1 MMEQIQ
7 HYLYLLSNALLLPT
21 LLLILLLTAWTMLL
35 LGGLVREWLTRRAVQ
50 RSLKQARHFLK
61 APQSPVTSETVLR
74 VLRDCPNGLPKRFV
88 TLLGQENGDLRE
100 YEKCLDD
107 LECDVAASLAKLS
120 WLTRVA
126 PMLGLMGTL
135 IPLGPALTGLA
146 SGDVAMLSGN
156 LVVAFTATVIGVL
169 IGCSSFTIGLVRK
182 NWYQRDMGEL
192 EYILARVN
200 PNPSSADAAQKEK
213 VG

>member
-1 MMEQIQ
+1 MDTIQ

-21 LLLILLLTAWTMLL
+21 LVLMLLLTAWTMLL

-50 RSLKQARHFLK
+50 RSLKQARQLLK
-61 APQSPVTSETVLR
+61 ATQSPVLSETIIR
-74 VLRDCPNGLPKRFV
+74 ALRDCPNGLPRRFV
-88 TLLGQENGDLRE
+88 TLLGQENGDAQE

-107 LECDVAASLAKLS
+107 LECDVASSLAKLS

-146 SGDVAMLSGN
+146 AGDVAMLSGN

-169 IGCSSFTIGLVRK
+169 IGCASFTIGLVRK

-192 EYILARVN
+192 EYIFSRVKS
-200 PNPSSADAAQKEK
+200 NPSPSDATQKEK